1 MLVRPLRAGDTERV
15 QQFVR
20 RLSARS
26 RLERF
31 FAPLAELSPKQL
43 ERITSG
49 SGLSLAA
56 LDEQGSIVA
65 LAEYACGDPGR
76 AEIALVVADA
86 WQGRG
91 LGGRLLAVLLE
102 HARQAGLS
110 RLEGVTRTGNDAMRG
125 LATKLGFGLR
135 RDADPRLV
143 RLERAVGA

>member
-31 FAPLAELSPKQL
+31 FAPLARSSRSPS
-43 ERITSG
+43 TPAGDSG
-49 SGLSLAA
+49 H
-56 LDEQGSIVA
+56 
-65 LAEYACGDPGR
+65 